1 MQKFRSASLSLNDIA
16 SMTVY
21 SSALEKRL
29 GNWGDRV
36 ME

>member
-1 MQKFRSASLSLNDIA
+1 MPRFRSASLFLNDIA
-16 SMTVY
+16 TMTVD